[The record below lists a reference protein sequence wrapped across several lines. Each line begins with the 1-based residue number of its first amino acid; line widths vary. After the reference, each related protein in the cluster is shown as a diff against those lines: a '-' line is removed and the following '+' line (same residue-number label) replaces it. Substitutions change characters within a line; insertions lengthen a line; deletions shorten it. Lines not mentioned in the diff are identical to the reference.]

1 MQTQTMI
8 DLQRDNDRIQQLEKE
23 LEEMTFALTQ
33 AWDQLVPFLQEVPTQ
48 AETVQNIEPILHTVA
63 AAALADLAGVYLD
76 KADEWYSIPELISL
90 SRDAVP
96 QLADIRDEQIIEL
109 ETNTGTP
116 VKWAFTPVISENER
130 IGVLG
135 IGTYDCQHTFS
146 AVDLRII
153 TRMAERIGGQITAA
167 QLALLREREVIQA
180 RDMQIASEIQQS
192 IQPAK
197 SPQFHRVQIA
207 SYWKPA
213 REVGGDAW
221 GWLETNENHLMWFIL
236 DVAGK
241 GLPAAL
247 AAVALHTAI
256 TMALRLRLAPVEA
269 LRAVNSQF
277 YDAFTRTDL
286 MATVAILSLDTTTGM
301 LELANAGHPPILV
314 RHDNNWLRMEATAPP
329 VGVLPGLQAEAQFLR
344 LKPRDLII
352 AYSDGFT
359 EIETQSGL
367 WGQTGL
373 LDTVPSSS
381 SEVRSI
387 TQHIVDVSQRVGLI
401 EDDQT
406 LITTLY
412 TGR

>member
-1 MQTQTMI
+1 MI
-8 DLQRDNDRIQQLEKE
+8 DHPCDNNRVQQLEKE
-23 LEEMTFALTQ
+23 LEEMTIVLTQ

-63 AAALADLAGVYLD
+63 AAAAADLAGVYLY
-76 KADEWYSIPELISL
+76 KADEWYCIPESINL
-90 SRDAVP
+90 SRDAI
-96 QLADIRDEQIIEL
+96 QRLSDIRDEQIIEL
-109 ETNTGTP
+109 EAHTGIP
-116 VKWAFTPVISENER
+116 VKWAFAPVISESER

-135 IGTYDCQHTFS
+135 IGTYDSYHTFS
-146 AVDLRII
+146 AVDLRIVR
-153 TRMAERIGGQITAA
+153 RMAERIGGQITAS
-167 QLALLREREVIQA
+167 QLALLREREVVQA
-180 RDMQIASEIQQS
+180 RDMQIANEIQQS
-192 IQPAK
+192 IQPAN
-197 SPQFHRVQIA
+197 SPQLPGVQMA
-207 SYWKPA
+207 TYWNPA

-221 GWLETNENHLMWFIL
+221 GWLETNASRLMWFIL

-256 TMALRLRLAPVEA
+256 IMALRMRLSPVDA

-314 RHDNNWLRMEATAPP
+314 RHDNNWLRIEATAPP
-329 VGVLPGLQAEAQFLR
+329 VGVLPSLQAEAQFLR

-373 LDTVPSSS
+373 LNTISTSF
-381 SEVRSI
+381 SEVESI
-387 TQHIVDVSQRVGLI
+387 TLHIVDASQRVGLI

-406 LITTLY
+406 LITTLF
-412 TGR
+412 TGS